1 MAQILYVMAAAAE
14 FGPHLQ
20 ARIAPLLTG
29 VGPVEAAVSLSVA
42 LAERAAR
49 HALPTLVVSLG
60 SAGSRS
66 LEQTGIYQASSVAY
80 RDMDATAIG
89 FAKGVTPFLD
99 LPAILPLGPTVPGLR
114 QATLATGGSVVS
126 GAQYDRIDAEMV
138 DMETFALL
146 RACQRFGVPLIAI
159 RGISDGVSEVG
170 RLEDWTQY
178 LHIIDERLAA
188 VVDRIETA
196 VQSGELD
203 LTGRD

>member
-14 FGPHLQ
+14 FGPNLK

-49 HALPTLVVSLG
+49 DALPTLVVSLG

-89 FAKGVTPFLD
+89 FARGITPFLD